1 MSQYSNIHSTNVHN
15 IHVEKLKNNFS
26 NIISLKT
33 EIAKTKSLVAEKLQ
47 HLKNI
52 YGELLKTNG
61 KKIFLFCLDSFY
73 FQYKTFAIEMDNI
86 DRFRVL
92 MNNRMYCDYYKL
104 YNIILSSIKENTEII
119 LDDSEMKSFPPY
131 KDLEPFQEYKID
143 DIRDIHDNIL
153 ILINKLHT
161 QSSSKK
167 YNIDH
172 YNEKHRIGFSISN
185 FINTL
190 EYENRLMN
198 EQISLYINYLSFFH
212 ISQKKQIQRLFL
224 RINEFHKEVNDN
236 INVNQTFSI
245 DDIQEEQKLNRF
257 FITGEEVAIE
267 NILED
272 SELLI
277 KSGENIMDRIDN
289 IIQFKEG
296 VESAAAAHEPEE
308 VNDILA
314 NILLPT
320 DTNL

>member
-1 MSQYSNIHSTNVHN
+1 MHI
-15 IHVEKLKNNFS
+15 EKLKINFD
-26 NIISLKT
+26 NIISLKI
-33 EIAKTKSLVAEKLQ
+33 EIARTKLQVVEKLQ
-47 HLKNI
+47 HLKDI
-52 YGELLKTNG
+52 YSELLKSNT

-86 DRFRVL
+86 DRFRIL

-104 YNIILSSIKENTEII
+104 YNIVSTTIKENSEIT
-119 LDDSEMKSFPPY
+119 LAESEIKSFPPY
-131 KDLEPFQEYKID
+131 KDLEPFQEYKLE
-143 DIRDIHDNIL
+143 DIKDIHENIL
-153 ILINKLHT
+153 LLVNKLHLF
-161 QSSSKK
+161 SSSKK

-190 EYENRLMN
+190 EYENRLTN

-224 RINEFHKEVNDN
+224 RISEFHKEINDN

-245 DDIQEEQKLNRF
+245 DDIKEEQKLNRF
-257 FITGEEVAIE
+257 FITNQEIAIE

-272 SELLI
+272 SDLLI
-277 KSGENIMDRIDN
+277 NNSEAMLSKIDN

-296 VESAAAAHEPEE
+296 GFMEGKEPEE
-308 VNDILA
+308 VKDILR
-314 NILLPT
+314 IGS
-320 DTNL
+320 DDDK

>member
-1 MSQYSNIHSTNVHN
+1 MSSSNIHNMH
-15 IHVEKLKNNFS
+15 IEKLKTNFD

-33 EIAKTKSLVAEKLQ
+33 EIARTKVQVSEKLQ
-47 HLKNI
+47 HLKDI
-52 YGELLKTNG
+52 YGELLKSNS

-104 YNIILSSIKENTEII
+104 YNIVVNTIRENSEIT
-119 LDDSEMKSFPPY
+119 LAENEVKTFPPY
-131 KDLEPFQEYKID
+131 KDLEPFQEYKIE
-143 DIRDIHDNIL
+143 DIKDIHEHIL
-153 ILINKLHT
+153 MFINKLHSF
-161 QSSSKK
+161 SSSKK

-190 EYENRLMN
+190 EYENRLTN
-198 EQISLYINYLSFFH
+198 EQIALYINYLSFFH
-212 ISQKKQIQRLFL
+212 ISQKKQVQRLYS
-224 RINEFHKEVNDN
+224 RINDFHKEINDN

-257 FITGEEVAIE
+257 FVTTQDVAIE

-277 KSGENIMDRIDN
+277 RNSESVIGKIEN
-289 IIQFKEG
+289 IIQFKELG
-296 VESAAAAHEPEE
+296 ESENGEEPEE
-308 VNDILA
+308 VMGDIFSEGK
-314 NILLPT
+314 
-320 DTNL
+320 

>member
-1 MSQYSNIHSTNVHN
+1 MSYSNIHSTNIHN
-15 IHVEKLKNNFS
+15 IHVEKLKTDFS
-26 NIISLKT
+26 NIIALKT
-33 EIAKTKSLVAEKLQ
+33 EIVKTKVLVGEKLQ
-47 HLKNI
+47 HLKTI
-52 YGELLKTNG
+52 YGELLKTNS

-86 DRFRVL
+86 DRFRIL

-104 YNIILSSIKENTEII
+104 YNIVLTSIKDAGEIVLDENEI
-119 LDDSEMKSFPPY
+119 KSFPAY

-143 DIRDIHDNIL
+143 DIKDIHDNIL
-153 ILINKLHT
+153 LLINKLHA
-161 QSSSKK
+161 QSTSKK

-212 ISQKKQIQRLFL
+212 ISQKKQIQRLFS
-224 RINEFHKEVNDN
+224 RIQEFHKEVNDN

-245 DDIQEEQKLNRF
+245 DDIKEEQKLNRF
-257 FITGEEVAIE
+257 FITSEEVAIE

-277 KSGENIMDRIDN
+277 KDSEHIMDRIEN
-289 IIQFKEG
+289 IIQFDVDNEIPCA
-296 VESAAAAHEPEE
+296 STSEPEE
-308 VNDILA
+308 INVIIGDKE
-314 NILLPT
+314 
-320 DTNL
+320 

>member
-1 MSQYSNIHSTNVHN
+1 MSSSNIHNMH
-15 IHVEKLKNNFS
+15 IEKLKNNFD

-33 EIAKTKSLVAEKLQ
+33 EIARTKVQVSEKLQ
-47 HLKNI
+47 HLKDI
-52 YGELLKTNG
+52 YGELLKSNS

-104 YNIILSSIKENTEII
+104 YNIVVSTIKENSEIT
-119 LDDSEMKSFPPY
+119 LAENEVKSFPPY
-131 KDLEPFQEYKID
+131 KDLEPFQEYKIE
-143 DIRDIHDNIL
+143 DIKDIHENIL
-153 ILINKLHT
+153 MLINKLHSF
-161 QSSSKK
+161 SSSKK

-190 EYENRLMN
+190 EYENRLTN
-198 EQISLYINYLSFFH
+198 EQIGLYINYLSFFH
-212 ISQKKQIQRLFL
+212 ISQKKQVQRLFS
-224 RINEFHKEVNDN
+224 RINDFYKEINDN

-245 DDIQEEQKLNRF
+245 DDIQEEHKLNRF
-257 FITGEEVAIE
+257 FVTTQDVAIE

-277 KSGENIMDRIDN
+277 RNSESVIGKIEN
-289 IIQFKEG
+289 IIQFKEMNNNDTS
-296 VESAAAAHEPEE
+296 EEPLE
-308 VNDILA
+308 VGDVLSND
-314 NILLPT
+314 T
-320 DTNL
+320 

>member
-1 MSQYSNIHSTNVHN
+1 MSQYSNIHSNNIHN
-15 IHVEKLKNNFS
+15 IHIDKLRTDFA
-26 NIISLKT
+26 NIVALKT
-33 EIAKTKSLVAEKLQ
+33 EIAKTKVLVSEKLQ
-47 HLKNI
+47 HLKTI
-52 YGELLKTNG
+52 YSELLKTNS

-73 FQYKTFAIEMDNI
+73 FQYKTFVIEMDNI
-86 DRFRVL
+86 DRFRIL

-104 YNIILSSIKENTEII
+104 YNIILNNIKEGNEIV
-119 LDDSEMKSFPPY
+119 LDENEIKSFPPY
-131 KDLEPFQEYKID
+131 KDLEPFQEYKIE
-143 DIRDIHDNIL
+143 DIKDVHDNIL
-153 ILINKLHT
+153 LLINKLHL

-212 ISQKKQIQRLFL
+212 ISQKKQIQRLYS
-224 RINEFHKEVNDN
+224 RIQEFYKEVNDN
-236 INVNQTFSI
+236 ININQTFSI

-257 FITGEEVAIE
+257 FITSEEIAIE

-277 KSGENIMDRIDN
+277 KDGENIMNKIDSLIHFDFDN
-289 IIQFKEG
+289 EPIIPI
-296 VESAAAAHEPEE
+296 EPEE
-308 VNDILA
+308 I
-314 NILLPT
+314 NIVIGDKEDDKFL
-320 DTNL
+320 

>member
-1 MSQYSNIHSTNVHN
+1 MSSSNIHNMH
-15 IHVEKLKNNFS
+15 IEKLKTNFD

-33 EIAKTKSLVAEKLQ
+33 EIARTKLQVSEKLQ
-47 HLKNI
+47 HLKDI
-52 YGELLKTNG
+52 YGELLKSNS

-104 YNIILSSIKENTEII
+104 YNIIINSIKENNEIAFAENEVK
-119 LDDSEMKSFPPY
+119 LFPPY
-131 KDLEPFQEYKID
+131 KDLEPFQEYKIE
-143 DIRDIHDNIL
+143 DIKDIHENIL
-153 ILINKLHT
+153 ALINKLHAF
-161 QSSSKK
+161 SSSKK

-190 EYENRLMN
+190 EYENRLTK

-212 ISQKKQIQRLFL
+212 ISQKKQVQRLFS
-224 RINEFHKEVNDN
+224 RINDFHKEINDN
-236 INVNQTFSI
+236 INVNKTFSI
-245 DDIQEEQKLNRF
+245 DDVQEEHKLNRF
-257 FITGEEVAIE
+257 FVTTQDVAIE

-277 KSGENIMDRIDN
+277 QNSESVIGKIENIIM
-289 IIQFKEG
+289 FKESQT
-296 VESAAAAHEPEE
+296 VEEPEE
-308 VNDILA
+308 IGDILSH
-314 NILLPT
+314 
-320 DTNL
+320 DE